1 MTKSAQD
8 ELAKFGITI
17 GFSDDGI
24 IELISRHGSAC
35 AYSSRT
41 YSPVIGFGAD
51 GRISVRLAEK
61 GIAQFRIDGQQFEY
75 RQRDPSLLMSVPK

>member
-8 ELAKFGITI
+8 ELAKFGISVS
-17 GFSDDGI
+17 FLEDGSV
-24 IELISRHGSAC
+24 ELISRNGVTC

-41 YSPVIGFGAD
+41 YAPVIGFGAD
-51 GRISVRLAEK
+51 GRIMARLAEK

-75 RQRDPSLLMSVPK
+75 RQRDTSLLMSVPK